1 METSQDGWVEP
12 GSEHRKL
19 AHGLM
24 HKTKI
29 SYVAALILIGS
40 LATASFF
47 LLSSVISA
55 NIQKTAL
62 IELGARQQ
70 LLSQRILLTAT
81 EAYTAD
87 AQWLRTQARQNL
99 TATLA
104 AFLANEKLLREGSP
118 DTQSPL
124 YRLAL
129 SEEATR
135 LFDEAP
141 GQIDASTRILTHTVN
156 SFLDMLP
163 ASVSAPM
170 PDDAVAHFSALRL
183 YVAEKVRREY
193 ETLTRLF
200 SSEAAEKGAAVEKIH
215 LTVFM
220 VTLLLLLAEAILIF
234 RPLVRRVVSCTSELL
249 KARDQMNFAANH
261 DALTGLYNRAFLND
275 YMETALATAKRKGE
289 IMAVIHLDLDHFKT
303 INDTMGHAAGD
314 AVLIETA
321 MRLVTTVR
329 DSDVCVRLG
338 GDEFTVI
345 LNDVGSE
352 ADAVDVA
359 ERIVTGLKQPL
370 EFAGTSLKPSASA
383 GIALYQG
390 GNGTVADLI
399 VNADLALYLAKA
411 EGRGGY
417 QLFAATL
424 RDKFEEKAN
433 LERELREAI
442 TSQAFAVHYQ
452 PQVSLQGGKVIGVE
466 ALVRWEMAGR
476 NVSPGEFLPVA
487 EKAGLMPALGRI
499 VFAKAIRTAAE
510 WHRAGIDFGRLSLNV
525 SAQELREADFACH
538 LLDLLKQEGLPT
550 RLVALEIVETVML
563 DDENT
568 GIGLT
573 LKRLRKAGIRLELDD
588 FGTGYASL
596 AHISANEVDRLKIDR
611 RFVRDIDKNPANTK
625 IVKAIIELAR
635 GLGISIV
642 AEGAETDVELSW
654 LHDLGCPAVQGYGIA
669 FPMPSSQAEAW
680 LATHSLAPH
689 RTEAI
694 HVA

>member
-1 METSQDGWVEP
+1 M
-12 GSEHRKL
+12 
-19 AHGLM
+19 
-24 HKTKI
+24 
-29 SYVAALILIGS
+29 
-40 LATASFF
+40 
-47 LLSSVISA
+47 
-55 NIQKTAL
+55 
-62 IELGARQQ
+62 
-70 LLSQRILLTAT
+70 
-81 EAYTAD
+81 
-87 AQWLRTQARQNL
+87 
-99 TATLA
+99 
-104 AFLANEKLLREGSP
+104 
-118 DTQSPL
+118 
-124 YRLAL
+124 
-129 SEEATR
+129 
-135 LFDEAP
+135 
-141 GQIDASTRILTHTVN
+141 
-156 SFLDMLP
+156 
-163 ASVSAPM
+163 
-170 PDDAVAHFSALRL
+170 
-183 YVAEKVRREY
+183 
-193 ETLTRLF
+193 
-200 SSEAAEKGAAVEKIH
+200 
-215 LTVFM
+215 
-220 VTLLLLLAEAILIF
+220 
-234 RPLVRRVVSCTSELL
+234 
-249 KARDQMNFAANH
+249 
-261 DALTGLYNRAFLND
+261 
-275 YMETALATAKRKGE
+275 
-289 IMAVIHLDLDHFKT
+289 
-303 INDTMGHAAGD
+303 
-314 AVLIETA
+314 
-321 MRLVTTVR
+321 
-329 DSDVCVRLG
+329 RLG

-383 GIALYQG
+383 GIALYHG
-390 GNGTVADLI
+390 GNGTVGDLI

-411 EGRGGY
+411 EGRGSY
-417 QLFAATL
+417 QLFATTL

>member
-1 METSQDGWVEP
+1 M
-12 GSEHRKL
+12 
-19 AHGLM
+19 
-24 HKTKI
+24 
-29 SYVAALILIGS
+29 
-40 LATASFF
+40 
-47 LLSSVISA
+47 
-55 NIQKTAL
+55 
-62 IELGARQQ
+62 
-70 LLSQRILLTAT
+70 
-81 EAYTAD
+81 
-87 AQWLRTQARQNL
+87 
-99 TATLA
+99 
-104 AFLANEKLLREGSP
+104 
-118 DTQSPL
+118 
-124 YRLAL
+124 
-129 SEEATR
+129 
-135 LFDEAP
+135 
-141 GQIDASTRILTHTVN
+141 
-156 SFLDMLP
+156 
-163 ASVSAPM
+163 
-170 PDDAVAHFSALRL
+170 
-183 YVAEKVRREY
+183 
-193 ETLTRLF
+193 
-200 SSEAAEKGAAVEKIH
+200 
-215 LTVFM
+215 
-220 VTLLLLLAEAILIF
+220 
-234 RPLVRRVVSCTSELL
+234 
-249 KARDQMNFAANH
+249 
-261 DALTGLYNRAFLND
+261 
-275 YMETALATAKRKGE
+275 
-289 IMAVIHLDLDHFKT
+289 
-303 INDTMGHAAGD
+303 
-314 AVLIETA
+314 
-321 MRLVTTVR
+321 
-329 DSDVCVRLG
+329 RLG

-383 GIALYQG
+383 GIALYHG
-390 GNGTVADLI
+390 GNGTVGDLI

-411 EGRGGY
+411 EGRGSY
-417 QLFAATL
+417 QLFATTL
-424 RDKFEEKAN
+424 RDEFEEKAN

-563 DDENT
+563 DGENT

-654 LHDLGCPAVQGYGIA
+654 LHDLGCPVVQGYGIA
-669 FPMPSSQAEAW
+669 FPMPSGEAEAW